1 MTGRPTDLDASIIG
15 GADRALYVEM
25 NQGGIARS
33 RKELLLAA
41 SATAVVMA
49 VALYFPDR
57 NDGSGAI
64 VGGLSAFAAVAIG
77 LAAVATARPI
87 ARRSASDHA
96 RIAIFSIGLGIA
108 LGLANL
114 SANYG
119 VAVLDPAVRQGMVE
133 RWANFSPWSM
143 TVTGPMMEE
152 IIFRLL
158 LMGGVGWLA
167 SKFTKNPRT
176 VFWFELGVSASAFG
190 IAHIFY
196 GGIEGLLY
204 SIVVAVKAGAAGL
217 LLGWIFWRWGLPYS
231 IACHCTANAI
241 HMLLMSAIF

>member
-1 MTGRPTDLDASIIG
+1 MTRPA
-15 GADRALYVEM
+15 V
-25 NQGGIARS
+25 ARS
-33 RKELLLAA
+33 RKEFLLAA
-41 SATAVVMA
+41 FATAVVLA

-57 NDGSGAI
+57 DDGSGAI
-64 VGGLSAFAAVAIG
+64 LGGLSALVAVALG
-77 LAAVATARPI
+77 LAAVATARPLE
-87 ARRSASDHA
+87 RRSAADHA

-114 SANYG
+114 GANYG
-119 VAVLDPAVRQGMVE
+119 MAMLDPAVHQGMVE

-143 TVTGPMMEE
+143 TVIGPMTEE

-167 SKFTKNPRT
+167 SRFTKNPRT
-176 VFWFELGVSASAFG
+176 IFFVALGVSASAFG
-190 IAHIFY
+190 VAHVFY

-231 IACHCTANAI
+231 IACHCTANAV
-241 HMLLMSAIF
+241 HLLLIPVVF